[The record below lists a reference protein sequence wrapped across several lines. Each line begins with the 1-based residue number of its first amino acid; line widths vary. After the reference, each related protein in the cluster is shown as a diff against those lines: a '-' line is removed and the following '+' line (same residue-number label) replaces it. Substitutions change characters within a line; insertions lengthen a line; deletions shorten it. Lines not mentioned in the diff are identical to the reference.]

1 MEKQPCPWDMENF
14 PVSLND
20 FHLPQ
25 VEGPVDRAGD
35 TGTLQTG
42 SWTCLF
48 SRFHLKKKL
57 RVWRD
62 SFLVE
67 RG

>member
-1 MEKQPCPWDMENF
+1 MRPPSPATDKEMEACF
-14 PVSLND
+14 
-20 FHLPQ
+20 
-25 VEGPVDRAGD
+25 
-35 TGTLQTG
+35 
-42 SWTCLF
+42 F
-48 SRFHLKKKL
+48 SRFHLKKKM